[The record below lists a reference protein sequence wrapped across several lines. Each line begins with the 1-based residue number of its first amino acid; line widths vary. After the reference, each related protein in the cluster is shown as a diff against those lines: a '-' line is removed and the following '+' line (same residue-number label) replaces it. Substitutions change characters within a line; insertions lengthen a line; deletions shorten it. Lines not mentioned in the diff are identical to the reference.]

1 MRLPL
6 GSVGMIAWAGLGLS
20 TLVEPVGAQSARV
33 LELQNVEAVSS
44 EGFTW
49 VEGVRELRDG
59 RVIVLDVA
67 DRMIYLL
74 DPNLERVGTIGT
86 RGQGPG
92 EYLLPAQLVL
102 LSGDSTA
109 ILDIY
114 RGRSLVVLPD
124 AAPGGFIPPI
134 AGQLML
140 LDVRADARGYFYT
153 EGEPIGIS
161 SAGVAVLADSVA
173 VERRDRSYASVDT
186 VAFVPVEHLPGTILR
201 NTPGGV
207 TVGRQPAL
215 PPPFFTQPQWVVT
228 PNGTVVVVDPDPYH
242 VEATTPDG
250 TRTIGSPIP
259 YSRLE
264 TTDAHLESWCSR
276 QGPAFRIS
284 RSAGGAQPDAVDVLI
299 SAGRCPQMADPPET

>member
-1 MRLPL
+1 
-6 GSVGMIAWAGLGLS
+6 
-20 TLVEPVGAQSARV
+20 
-33 LELQNVEAVSS
+33 
-44 EGFTW
+44 
-49 VEGVRELRDG
+49 
-59 RVIVLDVA
+59 
-67 DRMIYLL
+67 
-74 DPNLERVGTIGT
+74 
-86 RGQGPG
+86 
-92 EYLLPAQLVL
+92 
-102 LSGDSTA
+102 
-109 ILDIY
+109 
-114 RGRSLVVLPD
+114 
-124 AAPGGFIPPI
+124 
-134 AGQLML
+134 ML

-161 SAGVAVLADSVA
+161 SAGVGVLADSVA

-299 SAGRCPQMADPPET
+299 SAGRCPQKADPPETLPPFELRAIRAHPDGTVWVKRITAPDELPAYDVVDTLGGLQYRVHLPRESRLVGFGDGSVFVVRQDQFELQWLERIELP